1 MNIVEQNLE
10 CLKISAQISSD
21 VDSLILNAKK
31 IRDFLIENVGTPEH
45 KKRVGVPY
53 INNEGEQCKA

>member
-1 MNIVEQNLE
+1 MNKVEQNLK
-10 CLKISAQISSD
+10 CLEMSAGISSD

-31 IRDFLIENVGTPEH
+31 IRDFLIESVGTPEY

-53 INNEGEQCKA
+53 LNNEGVMCKN